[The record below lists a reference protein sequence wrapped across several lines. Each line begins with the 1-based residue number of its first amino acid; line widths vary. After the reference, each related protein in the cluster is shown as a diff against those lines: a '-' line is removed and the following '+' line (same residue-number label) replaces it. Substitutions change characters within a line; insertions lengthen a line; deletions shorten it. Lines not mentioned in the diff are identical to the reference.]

1 MKINLDFIY
10 PIGALY
16 ITTSTVS
23 PEVSFGGKWT
33 QIVDDAYLKIVSS
46 SPGTLGGTSAQH
58 KIPVSS
64 MPAHTH
70 SMTGNN
76 GGSGN
81 NKYPFKI
88 VDGPVNWDS
97 WNATGSTGGGQPYYP
112 YYYGVYVWKR
122 IA

>member
-16 ITTSTVS
+16 ITTSTIS

-46 SPGTLGGTSAQH
+46 SPGILGGTSAQH

-64 MPAHTH
+64 IPSHNH
-70 SMTGNN
+70 YISSMRNCGASS
-76 GGSGN
+76 GGFYGVACNSSAGAVGMGTDN
-81 NKYPFKI
+81 
-88 VDGPVNWDS
+88 
-97 WNATGSTGGGQPYYP
+97 TGGGQAYYP